1 MLILPEA
8 SGWKVLLKER
18 SHPELSHSFPKL
30 GVGLVSKREIRA
42 ELKLFFQFSEQLR
55 EDFSSQLQRYN
66 SHSP

>member
-30 GVGLVSKREIRA
+30 GLALGVVVVSKREVRA
-42 ELKLFFQFSEQLR
+42 EL
-55 EDFSSQLQRYN
+55 
-66 SHSP
+66 